1 MRGCGGPF
9 TCLIDMQSINFEP
22 KILQL
27 FFFSRILR
35 VVLLLISLSPSRI
48 AAGLLQIHV
57 LLRIVLISQE
67 EDSCH

>member
-1 MRGCGGPF
+1 MLDRYAVDKF
-9 TCLIDMQSINFEP
+9 RAQNIAAI
-22 KILQL
+22 
-27 FFFSRILR
+27 FFSRILC
-35 VVLLLISLSPSRI
+35 VVLLLILLSPSRI